1 MANKSVKLCPETNI
15 LGSFYE
21 AVKNDSLRNLHLYH
35 SDVHYIRAALQERTG
50 KTFLLSEIEEALEE
64 LANGYTSNQEQQD

>member
-15 LGSFYE
+15 LNSFYE

-50 KTFLLSEIEEALEE
+50 KTFKLSDIEAAIEDFK
-64 LANGYTSNQEQQD
+64 NGT

>member
-1 MANKSVKLCPETNI
+1 MADKSVKLCPETNI

-21 AVKNDSLRNLHLYH
+21 AVKTDSLRNLHLYH

-50 KTFLLSEIEEALEE
+50 KTFKLSEIEAAIEE
-64 LANGYTSNQEQQD
+64 FNNGT

>member
-21 AVKNDSLRNLHLYH
+21 AVKTDSLRNLHLYH

-50 KTFLLSEIEEALEE
+50 KTF
-64 LANGYTSNQEQQD
+64 

>member
-15 LGSFYE
+15 LSSFYE
-21 AVKNDSLRNLHLYH
+21 AIKHDSLRNLHLYH

-50 KTFLLSEIEEALEE
+50 KTFKLSDIELAIEEFN
-64 LANGYTSNQEQQD
+64 NGK